1 MGDPLGRPRV
11 ATPFFRFLVYFIYRS
26 MFLWRSMRVAVDVG
40 NGATGCPE
48 ARFRLNTVYRA
59 EGSSARETDMG
70 RRARS

>member
-1 MGDPLGRPRV
+1 
-11 ATPFFRFLVYFIYRS
+11 

>member
-1 MGDPLGRPRV
+1 
-11 ATPFFRFLVYFIYRS
+11 
-26 MFLWRSMRVAVDVG
+26 MRVAVDVG

-70 RRARS
+70 RRARSKAMTKARARTAGPRRVT